1 MTAEVIS
8 ILGAALLAVIIG
20 GWYVYAGVKGKGW
33 RR

>member
-1 MTAEVIS
+1 MTAEAWS

-20 GWYVYAGVKGKGW
+20 GWYVWCGVKGKGW

>member
-1 MTAEVIS
+1 MPAEAWS
-8 ILGAALLAVIIG
+8 ILGAALAAIAVG